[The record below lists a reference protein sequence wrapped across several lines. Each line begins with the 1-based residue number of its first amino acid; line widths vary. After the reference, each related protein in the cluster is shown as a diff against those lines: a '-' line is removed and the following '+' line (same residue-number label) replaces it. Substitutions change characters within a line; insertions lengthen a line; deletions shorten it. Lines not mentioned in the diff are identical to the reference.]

1 MDRYFYF
8 RDVANEDADSDASAS
23 VMVPVKNITGIGPG
37 RAITNLDIW
46 FQSGK
51 NESHQS
57 NARLTVTRGKLKQVT
72 EEIVSAMNAGPN
84 HDGVTVIY
92 DASTTVDDA
101 DSIEGGILGDNGI
114 KPFFP
119 RSLSA
124 DITGVA
130 ITVL

>member
-1 MDRYFYF
+1 MERYFYF
-8 RDVANEDADSDASAS
+8 RDVSDEATDDDDGASC
-23 VMVPVKNITGIGPG
+23 MVPVKNITAIAPG
-37 RAITNLDIW
+37 TAITELDVW
-46 FQSGK
+46 FTSGK

-92 DASTTVDDA
+92 DAMTTVDNA
-101 DSIEGGILGDNGI
+101 SSIQGLVVGDDGLVAA
-114 KPFFP
+114 
-119 RSLSA
+119 RSLSY

-130 ITVL
+130 FTSL

>member
-1 MDRYFYF
+1 MERYFYF

-23 VMVPVKNITGIGPG
+23 VMVPVKNITAVAPG
-37 RAITNLDIW
+37 TAITELDIW

-51 NESHQS
+51 NETHQS

-72 EEIVSAMNAGPN
+72 EEIVSAMNAGPH

-92 DASTTVDDA
+92 DAMTTVDNA
-101 DSIEGGILGDNGI
+101 LSIEGKILGDDGT
-114 KPFFP
+114 KSA
-119 RSLSA
+119 RSLSG

-130 ITVL
+130 ISSL

>member
-1 MDRYFYF
+1 MERYFYF
-8 RDVANEDADSDASAS
+8 RDVADEVDDDDASAS
-23 VMVPVKNITGIGPG
+23 VMVPVRNITAIGPG
-37 RAITNLDIW
+37 SAITNLDIW

-92 DASTTVDDA
+92 DAMTTVDNA
-101 DSIEGGILGDNGI
+101 SSIQGLVLGDDGTVAA
-114 KPFFP
+114 

-130 ITVL
+130 FTSY

>member
-1 MDRYFYF
+1 MADE
-8 RDVANEDADSDASAS
+8 ANDSDDGASC
-23 VMVPVKNITGIGPG
+23 MVPVKNITAIGPG
-37 RAITNLDIW
+37 NAITNLDIW
-46 FQSGK
+46 FTSGK
-51 NESHQS
+51 NETHMS

-92 DASTTVDDA
+92 DAMTTTDGASSIQGNDA
-101 DSIEGGILGDNGI
+101 TVVA
-114 KPFFP
+114 

-130 ITVL
+130 FTSL

>member
-8 RDVANEDADSDASAS
+8 RDVADEANDSDDVTS

-37 RAITNLDIW
+37 SAITNLDIW

-51 NESHQS
+51 NETHQS
-57 NARLTVTRGKLKQVT
+57 RARLDVTRGKMKQVT

-92 DASTTVDDA
+92 DAMTTVDNA
-101 DSIEGGILGDNGI
+101 SSIQGLVVGDDGSVAA
-114 KPFFP
+114 
-119 RSLSA
+119 RSLSN

-130 ITVL
+130 FTSL

>member
-1 MDRYFYF
+1 MERYFYF
-8 RDVANEDADSDASAS
+8 RDVADEANDSGDGTS
-23 VMVPVKNITGIGPG
+23 VMVPVKNITAIAPG
-37 RAITNLDIW
+37 NAITNLDIW

-92 DASTTVDDA
+92 DAMTTVDNA
-101 DSIEGGILGDNGI
+101 SSIQGLKLGDDGTVAA
-114 KPFFP
+114 
-119 RSLSA
+119 RSLSS

-130 ITVL
+130 FTSY

>member
-1 MDRYFYF
+1 MERYFYF
-8 RDVANEDADSDASAS
+8 RDVADEANDSDDGAS
-23 VMVPVKNITGIGPG
+23 VMVPVKNITAIAPG
-37 RAITNLDIW
+37 NAITNLDVW
-46 FQSGK
+46 FTSGK

-92 DASTTVDDA
+92 DAMTTTDGASSIQGNDA
-101 DSIEGGILGDNGI
+101 TVAA
-114 KPFFP
+114 

-130 ITVL
+130 FTSL

>member
-1 MDRYFYF
+1 MERYFYF
-8 RDVANEDADSDASAS
+8 RDVADEANDSDDGASI
-23 VMVPVKNITGIGPG
+23 MVPVKNITAVAPG
-37 RAITNLDIW
+37 NAITNLDIW

-72 EEIVSAMNAGPN
+72 EAIVSAMNAGPN

-92 DASTTVDDA
+92 DAVTTIDNA
-101 DSIEGGILGDNGI
+101 SSIQGLVLGDDVTVAA
-114 KPFFP
+114 

-130 ITVL
+130 FTSL

>member
-1 MDRYFYF
+1 MERYFYF
-8 RDVANEDADSDASAS
+8 RDVANEDADANSSAS

-37 RAITNLDIW
+37 SSITELDIW

-51 NESHQS
+51 NETHQS

-92 DASTTVDDA
+92 DAMTTTDGA
-101 DSIEGGILGDNGI
+101 SSIQ
-114 KPFFP
+114 
-119 RSLSA
+119 
-124 DITGVA
+124 
-130 ITVL
+130 

>member
-1 MDRYFYF
+1 MERYFYF
-8 RDVANEDADSDASAS
+8 RDVADEANDSDDGAS
-23 VMVPVKNITGIGPG
+23 VMVPVKNITAIAPG
-37 RAITNLDIW
+37 SAITNLDIW

-92 DASTTVDDA
+92 DAMTTTDGTSSIQGNDA
-101 DSIEGGILGDNGI
+101 TVAA
-114 KPFFP
+114 

-130 ITVL
+130 FTSL

>member
-8 RDVANEDADSDASAS
+8 RDVANEDADTDDGAS

-37 RAITNLDIW
+37 TAITELDIW

-57 NARLTVTRGKLKQVT
+57 NARLTVTRGKMKQVT

-92 DASTTVDDA
+92 DAMTTVDNA
-101 DSIEGGILGDNGI
+101 SSIQGLVVGDDGLVAA
-114 KPFFP
+114 
-119 RSLSA
+119 RSLSN

-130 ITVL
+130 FTSY

>member
-1 MDRYFYF
+1 MERYFYF
-8 RDVANEDADSDASAS
+8 RDVADEANDSDDGTS
-23 VMVPVKNITGIGPG
+23 VMVPVKNITGIGP
-37 RAITNLDIW
+37 ASTETMNIW

-57 NARLTVTRGKLKQVT
+57 NALLTVTKGKLKQVT

-92 DASTTVDDA
+92 DAMTTVDNA
-101 DSIEGGILGDNGI
+101 SSIQGLVLGDDGTVAT
-114 KPFFP
+114 
-119 RSLSA
+119 RSLSS

-130 ITVL
+130 FTYL

>member
-8 RDVANEDADSDASAS
+8 RDVADEANDSDDGASC
-23 VMVPVKNITGIGPG
+23 MIPVRNITGIGPG
-37 RAITNLDIW
+37 TSITELDVW
-46 FQSGK
+46 FLSGK
-51 NESHQS
+51 NESHMT

-92 DASTTVDDA
+92 DAMTTIDNA
-101 DSIEGGILGDNGI
+101 SSIQGLVLGDDGAVAA
-114 KPFFP
+114 
-119 RSLSA
+119 RSLSS

-130 ITVL
+130 FTSL

>member
-1 MDRYFYF
+1 MERYFYF
-8 RDVANEDADSDASAS
+8 RDVADEANDSDDGASC
-23 VMVPVKNITGIGPG
+23 MVPVKNITAVGPG
-37 RAITNLDIW
+37 NAITNLDIW

-72 EEIVSAMNAGPN
+72 EEIVSAMNSGPN

-92 DASTTVDDA
+92 DAMTTTDGASSIQGNDA
-101 DSIEGGILGDNGI
+101 TVAA
-114 KPFFP
+114 
-119 RSLSA
+119 RSLSR

-130 ITVL
+130 FTSL